1 MSDAHSIPRT
11 DNEPPRHHKAF
22 TSFGAD
28 VPLTTQSGLPPHA
41 AQRLLVTNS
50 QGTAQAL
57 VLRDVNGV
65 DVAYDIPA
73 STAGY
78 RIDFPAVTIVAS
90 GTGTIAKVVAH
101 WWQGLGY
108 RLNP

>member
-1 MSDAHSIPRT
+1 MSDGHSL
-11 DNEPPRHHKAF
+11 PPVENTPLLHKSF
-22 TSFGAD
+22 TSFIAN
-28 VPLTTQSGLPPHA
+28 VPLTTQTGMPPHA
-41 AQRLLVTNS
+41 AQRLLVTNAEA
-50 QGTAQAL
+50 TTQAI
-57 VLRDVNGV
+57 VLRDVNGN

-78 RIDFPAVTIVAS
+78 RIDIPAVAIIAS